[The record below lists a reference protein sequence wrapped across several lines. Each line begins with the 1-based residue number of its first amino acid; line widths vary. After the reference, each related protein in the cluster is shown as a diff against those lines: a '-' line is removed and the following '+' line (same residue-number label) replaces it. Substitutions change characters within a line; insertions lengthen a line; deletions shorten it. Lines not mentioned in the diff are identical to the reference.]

1 MSMHNLNRLIFFL
14 VVFFSISMLP
24 SALCQSVRWSQPM
37 ADNSKYGYLK
47 IIGSDG
53 DGFYVLR
60 SNLSLSSTKDRSGF
74 KSRKYLLQYYGM
86 ELNLHWEQELTAP
99 AEGGKIADVQV
110 MDDKVIVLFYT
121 RDKASKKFNFYV
133 QFINASGKWQDQAV
147 LLDDFSADEFDE
159 ENKPGIMLSHD
170 QTKFA
175 MSYRK
180 FQKDQEVQAFMVV
193 VADNTLRILYRK
205 EIQVPLAIRY
215 FVPVTA
221 VLSDSG
227 NYFVLGIKYTT
238 DKKVKAPG
246 ESYYQLVGYNLKE
259 DRVMDREVKIQD
271 KFLTDVAISSDN
283 FNHKIVVAGFY
294 SDKTTYSTAGIFSCS
309 FEEDSLKDQQVTNSP
324 FPAAFLQK
332 FVGDRKEN
340 KNKELVNYSIDRL
353 VLRKDGGAAVVAES
367 YYETS
372 RTYWDYYTQTVTSH
386 YYYHFGNIMILSVN
400 PDGNILWSTVFS
412 KDQNSTDDAG
422 YYSSYAS
429 AISGGKIITI
439 YNKYAD
445 EESSVLY
452 STVDGQGNQKTDV
465 LFNEIEKV
473 SIVARSARQ
482 IDEETI
488 VLPAYKENKFY
499 MVSITL

>member
-193 VADNTLRILYRK
+193 VADNTLRILYR
-205 EIQVPLAIRY
+205 
-215 FVPVTA
+215 
-221 VLSDSG
+221 
-227 NYFVLGIKYTT
+227 
-238 DKKVKAPG
+238 
-246 ESYYQLVGYNLKE
+246 
-259 DRVMDREVKIQD
+259 
-271 KFLTDVAISSDN
+271 
-283 FNHKIVVAGFY
+283 
-294 SDKTTYSTAGIFSCS
+294 
-309 FEEDSLKDQQVTNSP
+309 
-324 FPAAFLQK
+324 
-332 FVGDRKEN
+332 
-340 KNKELVNYSIDRL
+340 
-353 VLRKDGGAAVVAES
+353 
-367 YYETS
+367 
-372 RTYWDYYTQTVTSH
+372 
-386 YYYHFGNIMILSVN
+386 
-400 PDGNILWSTVFS
+400 
-412 KDQNSTDDAG
+412 
-422 YYSSYAS
+422 
-429 AISGGKIITI
+429 
-439 YNKYAD
+439 
-445 EESSVLY
+445 
-452 STVDGQGNQKTDV
+452 
-465 LFNEIEKV
+465 
-473 SIVARSARQ
+473 
-482 IDEETI
+482 
-488 VLPAYKENKFY
+488 
-499 MVSITL
+499 